1 MKRETHA
8 VFFVLLP
15 VLLAAVLL
23 AGSCK
28 GKSGIAGESETP
40 RTSVTP
46 VAGTDYKPVTITNGD
61 RTITFT
67 RMPERVVAF
76 NSYITENMLA
86 LGLGSRIA
94 ATSAMSPGNIPLAEF
109 ANEYAKI
116 PEIAQKSHEIALSYD
131 PELVAGQVS
140 TFTDKAWGTVE
151 MFLDKG
157 INSYIISG
165 TLAADETIDNIY
177 EDLDNLGKIFKVEDR
192 AQALIS
198 QMKAKVAAVT
208 RVTGGLTDKVKVFVM
223 DSNKGNE
230 IYTTS
235 KGLESQLIELAGGV
249 NVTRGESPSRWFN
262 TSVETLVERN
272 PDIIIFN
279 VYGTVPVED
288 KIAFIN
294 ENPALTDVTAV
305 KNKNFI
311 IIPLQNVMQDVRAA
325 DTVQTLAKAFYP
337 GLF

>member
-1 MKRETHA
+1 M
-8 VFFVLLP
+8 FFVLSQSFMKKKTKAVHFISCLM
-15 VLLAAVLL
+15 LLGAAFS

-28 GKSGIAGESETP
+28 GKFEFAKGAETP
-40 RTSVTP
+40 PAS
-46 VAGTDYKPVTITNGD
+46 AGSAGGLDYGQVTITNGD
-61 RTITFT
+61 RTVTFT
-67 RMPERVVAF
+67 KMPERVVAF

-86 LGLGSRIA
+86 LGLGGRIA
-94 ATSAMSPGNIPLAEF
+94 ATSAMSPGNTPLAEF
-109 ANEYAKI
+109 AEEYAKI
-116 PEIAQKSHEIALSYD
+116 PEIQRSHEVAISYD

-140 TFTDKAWGTVE
+140 TFTDRAWGTVE

-165 TLAADETIDNIY
+165 TLAEDETIDNVY
-177 EDLDNLGKIFKVEDR
+177 EYLENLGKIFK
-192 AQALIS
+192 
-198 QMKAKVAAVT
+198 
-208 RVTGGLTDKVKVFVM
+208 
-223 DSNKGNE
+223 NE
-230 IYTTS
+230 IYTTP
-235 KGLESQLIELAGGV
+235 KGLESQLIELAGGI

-272 PDIIIFN
+272 PDVIIFN

-294 ENPALTDVTAV
+294 ENPALAHVTAV
-305 KNKNFI
+305 KNRNYV

-337 GLF
+337 DLF

>member
-1 MKRETHA
+1 MKRKTKVVHLIS
-8 VFFVLLP
+8 FFMLLG
-15 VLLAAVLL
+15 AAFPI
-23 AGSCK
+23 GSCK
-28 GKSGIAGESETP
+28 GRFESAKGSEISPALAGP
-40 RTSVTP
+40 
-46 VAGTDYKPVTITNGD
+46 ADGLDYGQVTITNGD
-61 RTITFT
+61 RTVTFT
-67 RMPERVVAF
+67 KMPERVVAF

-86 LGLGSRIA
+86 LGLGGKIA
-94 ATSAMSPGNIPLAEF
+94 ATSAMSPGNTPLAEF
-109 ANEYAKI
+109 AEEYAKI
-116 PEIAQKSHEIALSYD
+116 PEIQRSHEVAISYD

-140 TFTDKAWGTVE
+140 TFTDRSWGTVE

-165 TLAADETIDNIY
+165 TLAADETIDNVY
-177 EDLDNLGKIFKVEDR
+177 EDLENLGKIFKVEDR
-192 AQALIS
+192 ARELIG

-208 RVTGGLTDKVKVFVM
+208 RVTGGVADKVKVFVM
-223 DSNKGNE
+223 DSNNGNE

-235 KGLESQLIELAGGV
+235 KGLESQLIELAGGI

-294 ENPALTDVTAV
+294 ENPALADVTAV
-305 KNKNFI
+305 KNQNYV
-311 IIPLQNVMQDVRAA
+311 IIPLQNVMQDIRAA

-337 GLF
+337 DLF